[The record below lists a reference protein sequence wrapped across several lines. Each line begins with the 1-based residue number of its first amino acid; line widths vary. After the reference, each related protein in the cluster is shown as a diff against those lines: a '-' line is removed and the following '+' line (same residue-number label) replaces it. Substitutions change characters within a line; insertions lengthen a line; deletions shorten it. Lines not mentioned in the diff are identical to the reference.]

1 MLLRSF
7 SASTLPEAMDQVRAA
22 LGDEAI
28 ILSTQ
33 DEGLTG
39 VKITAALE
47 AEDDEGFEPA
57 ALASELAVA
66 DRIAAV
72 LDHHRIPRGLA
83 DRLLNASTSLYSD
96 DWVMALAAAL
106 DHELGFLPLSEV
118 GPDRPIML
126 IGPSGAGKS
135 VTSAKLC
142 ACARLAGARSLL
154 ITMDSDKA
162 GGRAQAEAF
171 AEVLGA
177 RLICAGDP
185 EAVATAAKEREADE
199 MAVIDTVGCNPF
211 DVAELRLLSETAEAA
226 EATVALVL
234 PAGGDPAE
242 ASDMALAYG
251 NAGARAMI
259 PTRLDAARRF
269 GGLVS
274 AAHISGISFL
284 AAGVSRHIGG
294 GLTALNPV
302 SLARLL
308 SSCEPFDPS
317 TLLAADEYHE

>member
-7 SASTLPEAMDQVRAA
+7 TAKTLPEAMDQVRSL

-33 DEGLTG
+33 DDGLKG
-39 VKITAALE
+39 VKVTAALE
-47 AEDDEGFEPA
+47 AEDGTGFEPEV
-57 ALASELAVA
+57 LEGGLEVA
-66 DRIAAV
+66 DRISTV
-72 LDHHRIPRGLA
+72 LDHHRVPQGLA
-83 DRLLNASTSLYSD
+83 DRLLNAASNLLSD
-96 DWVMALAAAL
+96 DWMMAMAAAL
-106 DHELGFLPLSEV
+106 DHELGFLPLSEI
-118 GPDRPIML
+118 GPERPIML

-162 GGRAQAEAF
+162 GGRAQAETF

-177 RLICAGDP
+177 RLVCANDP
-185 EAVATAAKEREADE
+185 ESVAVAVQQREADE
-199 MAVIDTVGCNPF
+199 MAVIDTIGSNPF
-211 DVAELRLLSETAEAA
+211 DEFELRRLSETAEAA
-226 EATVALVL
+226 EATLALVL

-242 ASDMALAYG
+242 AADAALAY
-251 NAGARAMI
+251 ASTGARTMI

-269 GGLVS
+269 GGLLA
-274 AAHISGISFL
+274 AAHVSSMSFL
-284 AAGVSRHIGG
+284 AAGVSRHIGA
-294 GLTALNPV
+294 GLVAVNPV

-308 SSCEPFDPS
+308 STCEPFEPS
-317 TLLAADEYHE
+317 SLLAAD